1 MPKPWQ
7 MRISHDAGPPYV
19 TPDVRLPDPGW
30 QDRPT
35 WRPITSLE
43 LYLPTG
49 HRLVLAGFEA
59 YNFFAEA
66 SQPLAGGSARLEAL
80 WFCGRRGASVDTW
93 RVARGRIVR
102 EVKPCG
108 QEWGGGATR
117 GWQAGL
123 AGKIVSRVV
132 AP

>member
-1 MPKPWQ
+1 
-7 MRISHDAGPPYV
+7 
-19 TPDVRLPDPGW
+19 
-30 QDRPT
+30 
-35 WRPITSLE
+35 
-43 LYLPTG
+43 
-49 HRLVLAGFEA
+49 
-59 YNFFAEA
+59 
-66 SQPLAGGSARLEAL
+66 
-80 WFCGRRGASVDTW
+80 
-93 RVARGRIVR
+93 VARGRIVR